1 MAFDSFVAFDLETT
15 GSDAAAD
22 AIIEIG
28 AVRFEQGREVAA
40 FSQLVDPGRPI
51 PLRITN
57 LTGIGDAMVRGKPG
71 PAAAL
76 AAFLAFAGDLP
87 LVAYN
92 AAFDLACLRAVAARA
107 GMPLT
112 NTCFDCHALARL
124 AAPLAR
130 SHRLGSLARYFGH
143 QVGQAHRAEDD
154 ARACGAVFLALLR
167 AVAAL
172 ELGAVQAIL
181 ALAEPTDST
190 LKPIFAA
197 AEAELLSQGA
207 RGGLSFI
214 KPAPAPLHEAQ
225 AAAAEKPPAALD
237 IDALVGAL
245 EPGGLIAEAFPS
257 YELRPQQVQMCRAV
271 AEAFNDGHHLV
282 VEAGTGTGKSMAY
295 LLPAVEWAR
304 QTGERVV
311 ISTGTINLQEQ
322 LTQKDIP
329 FLQAA
334 LGEPVPAALA
344 KGRSN
349 YICLRKWE
357 ESLAAAGFFMSDAE
371 REQQMRLVAWLSQ
384 TETGDRAELGLVGP
398 AGEELWR
405 QIQSESETCLGPKCK
420 WFRQH
425 CFAFRAKK
433 RARDAE
439 VLVVNHA
446 LLLADLKSD
455 NQVLPPFKHLI
466 LDEAHHLEAVATEN
480 LGVTLDQQEV
490 GVALA
495 YLWRGYRG
503 EAGPGLLAHLRRRLR
518 QALPARPPVGVASEN
533 LLDKLIDLVQAAR
546 TDFDALCRIL
556 LQLVESRGA
565 GEDGSGDART
575 LRLRPETCVGPLW
588 QAASEAGGNASGCL
602 LRLHAGLGALAEAL
616 EELEKP
622 PLDLDAILVDIQ
634 KYAQLCFRFGQ
645 ELREVL
651 RPPEA
656 DSVHWVEAVG
666 RDRQRVVL
674 RSAPIDVG
682 PQLKELLWNRLRSVV
697 LTSATL
703 TVGGS
708 FDHALRRLGLADLP
722 PDRVR
727 TLAVPSP
734 FNYRRQALLCVP
746 DDVPNPRTA
755 SDLEFTRAV
764 TDFLRRFLVAVAG
777 RTLVLFTSHR
787 QLQQVYQNLRD
798 ELAGEGLLL
807 LAQGIDGARSRLIEE
822 FRESPRA
829 VLFGS
834 QSFWEGVDIPGEGLS
849 CVVMV
854 KLPFSPPDHPVMEA
868 RIEDLERR
876 GLSSFFSL
884 SLPQAVIRFKQGFG
898 RLIRTGR
905 DRGVVV
911 VFDNRVHHRQTRYGA
926 QFLRSLPGPSLL
938 SGPQDALIERAVQWL
953 GDEAAFEYEP

>member
-1 MAFDSFVAFDLETT
+1 MAFESFVAFDLETT
-15 GSDAAAD
+15 GSDPAAD

-28 AVRFEQGREVAA
+28 AVRFERGEAVAT

-57 LTGIGDAMVRGKPG
+57 LTGISDTMARGKPG
-71 PAAAL
+71 PGAAL

-92 AAFDLACLRAVAARA
+92 AAFDMAFLRGAARRD
-107 GMPLT
+107 GTPVL
-112 NTCFDCHALARL
+112 NPCFDCHALARL
-124 AAPLAR
+124 AAPLAK
-130 SHRLGSLARYFGH
+130 SHRLGSLARYVGH
-143 QVGQAHRAEDD
+143 QLEHAHRAEDD
-154 ARACGAVFLALLR
+154 ARACGAVFVALLR
-167 AVAAL
+167 VVDGM

-181 ALAEPTDST
+181 ALAEPTDFS
-190 LKPIFAA
+190 LRPVFAA
-197 AEAELLSQGA
+197 AEAELLRRGA

-214 KPAPAPLHEAQ
+214 KPASGPLHD
-225 AAAAEKPPAALD
+225 AAAEAETLEGAGLDAAAL
-237 IDALVGAL
+237 VSAL

-257 YELRPQQVQMCRAV
+257 YELRPQQLAMCQAV
-271 AEAFNDGHHLV
+271 AEAISGGHHLM
-282 VEAGTGTGKSMAY
+282 VEAGTGTGKSLAY

-322 LTQKDIP
+322 LTEKDIP
-329 FLQAA
+329 FLQTA
-334 LGEPVPAALA
+334 LGEPVTAALA

-371 REQQMRLVAWLSQ
+371 REQQMRVVAWLAQ
-384 TETGDRAELGLVGP
+384 TQTGDRAELGL
-398 AGEELWR
+398 AGAAGDELWR
-405 QIQSESETCLGPKCK
+405 QVMSESETCLGPKCK
-420 WFRQH
+420 WYKQH
-425 CFAFRAKK
+425 CFAFRAKR
-433 RARDAE
+433 RAREAE
-439 VLVVNHA
+439 ILVVNHA

-466 LDEAHHLEAVATEN
+466 IDEAHHLESVATEN
-480 LGVTLDQQEV
+480 LGITVDQSEV
-490 GVALA
+490 GAALA
-495 YLWRGYRG
+495 YLFRGYRG
-503 EAGPGLLAHLRRRLR
+503 EAGPGLLPQLKRRLR
-518 QALPARPPVGVASEN
+518 QPLPARPPVGVASED
-533 LLDKLIDLVQAAR
+533 LLDRLIDLVQTTR
-546 TDFDALCRIL
+546 TEFDALCRML
-556 LQLVESRGA
+556 VQFVESRGA
-565 GEDGSGDART
+565 GEDGSGEGRT
-575 LRLRPETCVGPLW
+575 VRLKETTCTGPLW
-588 QAASEAGGNASGCL
+588 EALAATGSNASGRL
-602 LRLHAGLGALAEAL
+602 LRLHSGLGTLAEAL
-616 EELEKP
+616 EDLESA
-622 PLDLDAILVDIQ
+622 PLDRDAILVDIQ
-634 KYAQLCFRFGQ
+634 KYAQICFRFGQ
-645 ELREVL
+645 DIEAVL

-666 RDRQRVVL
+666 RDRQRALL
-674 RSAPIDVG
+674 RSAPVDVG
-682 PQLKELLWNRLRSVV
+682 PQLKELLWDRLRSVV

-703 TVGGS
+703 TVNDT
-708 FDHALRRLGLADLP
+708 FEHELRRLGLAGLP

-727 TLAVPSP
+727 TLTVPSP
-734 FNYRRQALLCVP
+734 FVYRRQALLCVP

-755 SDLEFTRAV
+755 SDLEYTRAV
-764 TDFLRRFLVAVAG
+764 TDFLRQFLVAVEG

-787 QLQQVYQNLRD
+787 QLQQVYQSLKD
-798 ELAGEGLLL
+798 DLAAAGLVL

-822 FRESPRA
+822 FKESPRA

-854 KLPFSPPDHPVMEA
+854 KLPFAPPDHPVMEA

-876 GLSSFFSL
+876 GLSSFFAL

-898 RLIRTGR
+898 RLVRTKK

-926 QFLRSLPGPSLL
+926 QFLRSLPGPALL
-938 SGPQDALIERAVQWL
+938 SGPREAIVERAVQWL
-953 GDEAAFEYEP
+953 AEEMTFEYE